1 MFDIKIKQV
10 SSLIKVRNIEDFKET
25 DILQE
30 KLYKGEHFAYQV
42 SVYSGTNVK
51 AICEIESPLTEY
63 ITAYTVNNAV
73 VDYAAPSFADDDFIS
88 KEPCIMPDI
97 LIPLS
102 DHENIVHLN
111 GITTIWVDVNIPVDC
126 KPGKYDIKINFKNY
140 NNVYC
145 EDFTI
150 YETMTINII
159 DSVVPEQELI
169 VTQWFHTDCIAKV
182 YNVEIY
188 SEEHWNL
195 IDKFMKTASEL
206 GINMMLTPIFT
217 PHLDTEYGV
226 ERPNVQLVDI
236 YKENGKYNFDFT
248 RLKRWIKICKK
259 NNIKYFEIAHLFSQW
274 GLKCTPNIM
283 VKENGKDVILFGW
296 HTESD
301 SSEYATFL
309 KLFLPEL
316 VEFLKNED
324 IKEYTFFHIS
334 DEPSFEH
341 LEKYKFASELVKPLI
356 DGCKIIDACSETEIF
371 EEKMLNIPVAAS
383 DVIHSFIEKDIR
395 DLFVYY
401 CCAQVKKV
409 ANRFIAMPAY
419 RNRII
424 GLQMYKYDI
433 KGFLHWGYNFYY
445 NGGSHYTI
453 NPYVTTAAN
462 KHFPSGDS
470 FSVYPGNDGPVC
482 STRALVFKD
491 ALQDIQLCKLLESYV
506 GKEKVIELIEKEAG
520 MEITFNEYPRNNDF
534 IINVIDKIKE
544 NIEKHQQ
551 SN

>member
-1 MFDIKIKQV
+1 MF
-10 SSLIKVRNIEDFKET
+10 E
-25 DILQE
+25 
-30 KLYKGEHFAYQV
+30 G
-42 SVYSGTNVK
+42 
-51 AICEIESPLTEY
+51 
-63 ITAYTVNNAV
+63 
-73 VDYAAPSFADDDFIS
+73 
-88 KEPCIMPDI
+88 
-97 LIPLS
+97 
-102 DHENIVHLN
+102 
-111 GITTIWVDVNIPVDC
+111 
-126 KPGKYDIKINFKNY
+126 
-140 NNVYC
+140 
-145 EDFTI
+145 
-150 YETMTINII
+150 
-159 DSVVPEQELI
+159 
-169 VTQWFHTDCIAKV
+169 
-182 YNVEIY
+182 
-188 SEEHWNL
+188 
-195 IDKFMKTASEL
+195 
-206 GINMMLTPIFT
+206 
-217 PHLDTEYGV
+217 
-226 ERPNVQLVDI
+226 
-236 YKENGKYNFDFT
+236 
-248 RLKRWIKICKK
+248 
-259 NNIKYFEIAHLFSQW
+259 
-274 GLKCTPNIM
+274 
-283 VKENGKDVILFGW
+283 
-296 HTESD
+296 
-301 SSEYATFL
+301 
-309 KLFLPEL
+309 
-316 VEFLKNED
+316 
-324 IKEYTFFHIS
+324 
-334 DEPSFEH
+334 
-341 LEKYKFASELVKPLI
+341 
-356 DGCKIIDACSETEIF
+356 
-371 EEKMLNIPVAAS
+371 KMLNIPVAAS

-491 ALQDIQLCKLLESYV
+491 ALQDIQLCKLLERYI